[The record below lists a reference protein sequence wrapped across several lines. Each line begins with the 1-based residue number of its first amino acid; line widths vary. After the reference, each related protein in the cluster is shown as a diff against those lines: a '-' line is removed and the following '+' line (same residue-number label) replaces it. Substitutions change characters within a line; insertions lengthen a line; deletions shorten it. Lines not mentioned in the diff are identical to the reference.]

1 MHEELFTLALN
12 LQEPWNVKKSL
23 AESYLKRWYFWA
35 THSKLKPVIDIAKTL
50 KAHWNGIVN
59 FFKSPISNGI
69 LEALN
74 GLIQSTKTAARGFR
88 SLKYFIAMIYLR
100 LGRLEFNLPT

>member
-1 MHEELFTLALN
+1 
-12 LQEPWNVKKSL
+12 LQSFWYIHQKGL

-35 THSKLKPVIDIAKTL
+35 THSRLKPVVTVAKTL
-50 KAHWNGIVN
+50 KNHWDGIVN
-59 FFKSPISNGI
+59 FFEHPISNGI

-100 LGRLEFNLPT
+100 LGQLEFNLPT